1 MMDIKSGDKVSLSGY
16 VIEMGEFE
24 AQIKVNENLV
34 VVPVNSLTFVSRKVD
49 NVTITKDELEKLL
62 YKWDYSQTQTIESVW
77 DYLCETSRL

>member
-1 MMDIKSGDKVSLSGY
+1 MDIKSGDKVSLSGY

>member
-1 MMDIKSGDKVSLSGY
+1 MDIKSGDKVSLSGY
-16 VIEMGEFE
+16 VVEMGEFE